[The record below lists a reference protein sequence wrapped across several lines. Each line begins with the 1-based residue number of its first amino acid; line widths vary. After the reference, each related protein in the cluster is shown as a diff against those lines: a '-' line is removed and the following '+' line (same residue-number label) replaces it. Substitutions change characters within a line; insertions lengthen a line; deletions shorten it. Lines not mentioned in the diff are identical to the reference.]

1 MRKVNFPRTAGSIAR
16 RYSRVQGAVPPT
28 RRWSAAGDLHS
39 LLAQFERIPRY
50 PCRSHAH
57 RFVSMARLTELTA
70 GFCAYPACIAV
81 RGAGFALMRF
91 PARAWLIETA
101 AGPLLWDTGY
111 AEAFLHATRRSVY
124 RLYPLIASVTFD
136 PAQGVAQQLRKHG
149 LPPREIR
156 TLVVSHFHADHY
168 AGVRDFPDA
177 ALVCSGEAWN
187 HVRGLRGLP
196 AVAAAFIP
204 ELLPTDVAARLTFV
218 EHFPERPLAGALAPF
233 THAWDLSGT
242 GEVLAV
248 PLPGHARGHLGAFVA
263 TDAGWVLLASDAA
276 WSTRSITNPE
286 VYGPSALSL
295 FFQHSR
301 VAYRSTLDRLTTL
314 HAGGQVAIRL
324 THEAAE

>member
-1 MRKVNFPRTAGSIAR
+1 
-16 RYSRVQGAVPPT
+16 
-28 RRWSAAGDLHS
+28 
-39 LLAQFERIPRY
+39 
-50 PCRSHAH
+50 
-57 RFVSMARLTELTA
+57 MAKLTELTA
-70 GFCAYPACIAV
+70 GFSTLPGCIAI
-81 RGAGFALMRF
+81 RGAGFAPMRF

-111 AEAFLHATRRSVY
+111 SEHFLHATRRSVY
-124 RLYPLIASVTFD
+124 RLYPLMTPVSFD
-136 PAQGVAQQLRKHG
+136 PAQGVAQQLRRHG

-168 AGVRDFPDA
+168 AGMRDFPDA
-177 ALVCSGEAWN
+177 ALVCSREAWR
-187 HVRGLRGLP
+187 HVRKLWGLA

-218 EHFPERPLAGALAPF
+218 EHFPERPLTATLAPF

-263 TDAGWVLLASDAA
+263 TDAGWVMLASDAA
-276 WSTRSITNPE
+276 WSKQSIANPA
-286 VYGPSALSL
+286 VSGPSRLSVL
-295 FFQHSR
+295 FQHD
-301 VAYRSTLDRLTTL
+301 RSAHRATLDRLAVL

-324 THEAAE
+324 SHESAESTCGHPTIAT

>member
-1 MRKVNFPRTAGSIAR
+1 
-16 RYSRVQGAVPPT
+16 
-28 RRWSAAGDLHS
+28 
-39 LLAQFERIPRY
+39 
-50 PCRSHAH
+50 
-57 RFVSMARLTELTA
+57 MARLTELIA
-70 GFCAYPACIAV
+70 GFCTHPGCIAV
-81 RGAGFALMRF
+81 RGAGFAPMHF

-111 AEAFLHATRRSVY
+111 AEAFVHATRRSVY
-124 RLYPLIASVTFD
+124 RLYPLITPVTFD

-168 AGVRDFPDA
+168 AGMRDFPDA
-177 ALVCSGEAWN
+177 ALVCSSEAWS
-187 HVRGLRGLP
+187 HVRRLSGLR

-218 EHFPERPLAGALAPF
+218 EHFPERPLSAALAPF
-233 THAWDLSGT
+233 TQAWDLSGT

-276 WSTRSITNPE
+276 WSAQSIADPE
-286 VYGPSALSL
+286 GSGPSRFSFLL
-295 FFQHSR
+295 QHSSSAHR
-301 VAYRSTLDRLTTL
+301 ATLERLGRL
-314 HAGGQVAIRL
+314 HAGGQVAIRV
-324 THEAAE
+324 THEPGE